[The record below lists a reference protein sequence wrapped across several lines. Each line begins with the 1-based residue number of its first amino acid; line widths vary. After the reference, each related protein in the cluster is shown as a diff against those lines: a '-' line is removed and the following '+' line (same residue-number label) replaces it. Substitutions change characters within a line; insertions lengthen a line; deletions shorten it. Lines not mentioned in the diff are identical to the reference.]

1 MTDFEVYLE
10 ANFEGHDEHFYWRGS
25 RFDVYVKTGG
35 LIYNLEFDVM
45 SVIKAEVKYCH
56 DRGQFYR
63 TSNNLILVEDVSVN
77 TILQTV
83 KQLHEQGYFL
93 QTRPVDVTNMTLTL
107 ANPLDYPKRSYI

>member
-25 RFDVYVKTGG
+25 RFDVYVKTCG
-35 LIYNLEFDVM
+35 LFYNLEFDVM
-45 SVIKAEVKYCH
+45 MGIQAGVQFFH

-63 TSNNLILVEDVSVN
+63 TPNNLILVEDVSVN

-83 KQLHEQGYFL
+83 NQLHDQGYFL
-93 QTRPVDVTNMTLTL
+93 QTRPVDVTNVTLTL
-107 ANPLDYPKRSYI
+107 ANPLDYPKRSYV